1 MVKKDLKPVFDAFK
15 AKERESY
22 KTENILYGLDIAKG
36 TAPYALAG
44 VAAKYALY
52 GIGEGYD
59 RLSALVDKTKESV
72 RIDKK
77 IGDWFDKVTG
87 KEQQTQDVVGEPK
100 VDYSEKLNGYG
111 NLALLVALGVGLGV
125 SALRGSGQ
133 HYDRKIRKRQI
144 VATEEQTRALR
155 NLERIMQQN
164 NDLTSE

>member
-111 NLALLVALGVGLGV
+111 N
-125 SALRGSGQ
+125 
-133 HYDRKIRKRQI
+133 
-144 VATEEQTRALR
+144 
-155 NLERIMQQN
+155 
-164 NDLTSE
+164 